1 MKRSIL
7 IAASAALCALSIV
20 ASATTAEAKRVRA
33 PAFDPGCNITMPC
46 IGVPAPSYASSGL
59 NASGQ
64 IVARNKREE
73 RLAARGKRMQERSP
87 IGVARY
93 VSGGGSIVS
102 IARSQI
108 GNGPIYGRGNLWCAR
123 FVNHVL
129 RQAGYHGTGSDMA
142 SSFASLPRL
151 SGPQVGAIAVMGRRG
166 GGHVGVVSGI
176 DPNGNPIIISG
187 NHNHTTAEA
196 VYPRGRIFAYVLP
209 GS

>member
-151 SGPQVGAIAVMGRRG
+151 SGPQVGAIAVYHRGRRG
-166 GGHVGVVSGI
+166 GHVGIVSGF
-176 DPNGNPIIISG
+176 DASGNPIVISG
-187 NHNHTTAEA
+187 NNGNRVREGAYA
-196 VYPRGRIFAYVLP
+196 KRAYAYVMP
-209 GS
+209 Q